1 MVGFQCR
8 DSLFVHNYLIIECL
22 SFLPVLIQQSS
33 GFSVG
38 SLSVP
43 LHVKP
48 LFSWVSLMVS
58 FFWNMIFN
66 QSFYLVLTKFEVSQ
80 VQYVLLTNNVCMAPN
95 LHVPYLC
102 RLRYSLPCWQSNVRF
117 SLQKPAPHQT
127 LSANLQFCRLLRIP
141 TETVEVLL
149 GRVLCIV
156 WRSGTVFE
164 LPVLSEL

>member
-95 LHVPYLC
+95 FACTLLLIFAACDIHYHVDNLMFVFPYRNRHPIKLYLQISNFVVYC
-102 RLRYSLPCWQSNVRF
+102 VYRLRQLKYYWDECCV
-117 SLQKPAPHQT
+117 
-127 LSANLQFCRLLRIP
+127 
-141 TETVEVLL
+141 
-149 GRVLCIV
+149 
-156 WRSGTVFE
+156 
-164 LPVLSEL
+164 